1 MSGKR
6 DSAGAGDGLSP
17 VLEERRRFALRDL
30 EEVAEQVA
38 AGELD
43 EATAGRLRAGY
54 EAELAAVEQAA
65 LELAPGDQGADH
77 RVARD
82 EQAVDGPADAPL
94 EGRST
99 GRAIAGTFILIGA
112 LTVVILLAAQVFRSD
127 DGSGP
132 QAASDEVSAL
142 DAAAIAEMEEVI
154 ATHPE
159 VVGMRLALADL
170 YFEQG
175 DYGSAIDHYLT
186 VLSGEMTVEE
196 ESHTLGRIG
205 WMAYATGQVEPAV
218 EYLEASLRTNPQY
231 SEGKLF
237 LGIVRLYGLE
247 DAAGA
252 LPLLEEVRALPD
264 LSESVRLEVEAAI
277 EDASS
282 VLEAP

>member
-6 DSAGAGDGLSP
+6 DPQGESTGLTAA
-17 VLEERRRFALRDL
+17 LEERRRYAQRDL
-30 EEVAEQVA
+30 EELAEQVA

-43 EATAGRLRAGY
+43 EAAAGKLRAGY
-54 EAELAAVEQAA
+54 EAELAAVEQTAGVPA
-65 LELAPGDQGADH
+65 QVTAKTPDRAPD
-77 RVARD
+77 
-82 EQAVDGPADAPL
+82 PPL

-112 LTVVILLAAQVFRSD
+112 LTVVILVAAQVFRSD
-127 DGSGP
+127 DSPGP
-132 QAASDEVSAL
+132 QAGSDEISAL
-142 DAAAIAEMEEVI
+142 DAAAIAEMEEVV
-154 ATHPE
+154 AAHPD
-159 VVGMRLALADL
+159 VPGMRLALADL
-170 YFEQG
+170 YFEKG

-218 EYLEASLRTNPQY
+218 EYLEASLRTDPQY

-264 LSESVRLEVEAAI
+264 LSEDIRGEVETAI
-277 EDASS
+277 EDATS